1 MSVSLTYLGGASEVG
16 RVGAVLEGEEGRIL
30 LDYGIQPDDPPKF
43 PLPAPDV
50 DALLLTHAHLDHCG
64 LAPDIASRGTPVVST
79 PVTGALAERMA
90 QDTLKVAELENY
102 PRPFHRTA
110 IADMN
115 RNLRPSKPGKIEYRG
130 GFEFQMFNAG
140 HIPGAVMFN
149 FPQQDFLF
157 TGDIHTVDTQLT
169 RAAKPKPCKTLAI
182 ESTYGGR
189 DHPVRG
195 QIESELVDS
204 IEEVVNSGGK
214 VILPAF
220 GLGRSQELLMLTR
233 NLGFEV
239 WLDGM
244 GRDIARILQKYPGS
258 IRDVSSM
265 HKSIRQTNFVKHSRQ
280 RAAALNADVIVTTS
294 GMLNGGPVLHYL
306 SKLRKDPSSA
316 VFLTGFQVP
325 GTNGHLLK
333 ETGKIRLER
342 DPKSPSFDI
351 QCQFKAFDLSGH
363 ADHSQIVDFINGCN
377 PEKVILYHGDNR
389 EAFIEDLKDYELVLP
404 QENESIEIA

>member
-16 RVGAVLEGEEGRIL
+16 RVGAVLESQDGRLL

-64 LAPDIASRGTPVVST
+64 LAPDVASRGTPVVST

-90 QDTLKVAELENY
+90 QDTLRVAELEDY
-102 PRPFHRTA
+102 PRPFHPTA
-110 IADMN
+110 IADLN
-115 RNLRPSKPGKIEYRG
+115 HYLRPSKLGNVEYRG

-169 RAAKPKPCKTLAI
+169 RAAKPSPCKTLAI

-189 DHPVRG
+189 DHPDRR
-195 QIESELVDS
+195 QIEAELVDS

-214 VILPAF
+214 VVLPSF

-258 IRDVSSM
+258 IRDVASM
-265 HKSIRQTNFVKHSRQ
+265 HKAFRQTNFVKHSRQ
-280 RAAALNADVIVTTS
+280 RDAALNADVIVTTS

-342 DPKSPSFDI
+342 NPESPSFDI

-363 ADHSQIVDFINGCN
+363 AGHSQIVDFVNGCN

-389 EAFIEDLKDYELVLP
+389 EAFIDDLKDYELVLP
-404 QENESIEIA
+404 QENEVIEIA

>member
-1 MSVSLTYLGGASEVG
+1 MTVSLTYLGGASEVG
-16 RVGAVLEGEEGRIL
+16 RVGAVLEGDEGRLL
-30 LDYGIQPDDPPKF
+30 LDYGIQPDDPPKY

-64 LAPDIASRGTPVVST
+64 LVPDVASRGTPIVST

-90 QDTLKVAELENY
+90 EDTLRVSELENY
-102 PRPFHRTA
+102 PRPFHPTA
-110 IADMN
+110 IGDFN
-115 RNLRPSKPGKIEYRG
+115 HYLRPSKPGRVEYRG

-140 HIPGAVMFN
+140 HIPGAVMFD
-149 FPQQDFLF
+149 FPQHDFLF

-169 RAAKPKPCKTLAI
+169 RAAKPRQCKTLAI

-189 DHPVRG
+189 DHPDRKE
-195 QIESELVDS
+195 IESELVDS
-204 IEEVVNSGGK
+204 IEETVNSGGK
-214 VILPAF
+214 VVLPSF

-233 NLGFEV
+233 NLGLEV

-244 GRDIARILQKYPGS
+244 GRDIARILQKYPAS
-258 IRDVSSM
+258 IRDVPSL
-265 HKSIRQTNFVKHSRQ
+265 HKAIRQTNFVRHSRQ
-280 RAAALNADVIVTTS
+280 RDAALNGDVIVTTS

-342 DPKSPSFDI
+342 DPASPSFDL
-351 QCQFKAFDLSGH
+351 QCQYKSFDLSGH
-363 ADHSQIVDFINGCN
+363 AGHSQIVDFVNKCN

-389 EAFIEDLKDYELVLP
+389 EAFLDDLNEYEVVLP
-404 QENESIEIA
+404 QENEPIDIS

>member
-16 RVGAVLEGEEGRIL
+16 RVGAVLESQDGRLL

-64 LAPDIASRGTPVVST
+64 LAPDVASRGTPVVST

-90 QDTLKVAELENY
+90 QDTLRVAELEDY
-102 PRPFHRTA
+102 PRPFHPTA
-110 IADMN
+110 IADLN
-115 RNLRPSKPGKIEYRG
+115 HYLRPSKLGNVEYRG

-169 RAAKPKPCKTLAI
+169 KAAKPRPCKTLAI

-189 DHPVRG
+189 DHPDRR
-195 QIESELVDS
+195 QIEAELVDS

-214 VILPAF
+214 VVLPSF

-258 IRDVSSM
+258 IRDVASM
-265 HKSIRQTNFVKHSRQ
+265 HKAFRQTNFVKHSRQ
-280 RAAALNADVIVTTS
+280 RDAALNADVIVTTS

-306 SKLRKDPSSA
+306 SKLRKHPSSA
-316 VFLTGFQVP
+316 VYLTGF
-325 GTNGHLLK
+325 
-333 ETGKIRLER
+333 
-342 DPKSPSFDI
+342 
-351 QCQFKAFDLSGH
+351 
-363 ADHSQIVDFINGCN
+363 
-377 PEKVILYHGDNR
+377 
-389 EAFIEDLKDYELVLP
+389 
-404 QENESIEIA
+404 

>member
-1 MSVSLTYLGGASEVG
+1 MSISLTYLGGASEVG
-16 RVGAVLEGEEGRIL
+16 RVGAVLEGDEGRVL

-64 LAPDIASRGTPVVST
+64 LVPDVASRGTPIVST

-90 QDTLKVAELENY
+90 EDTLRVSELENY
-102 PRPFHRTA
+102 PRPFHPTA
-110 IADMN
+110 IGDLN
-115 RNLRPSKPGKIEYRG
+115 HYLRPSKPGRVEYRG
-130 GFEFQMFNAG
+130 GFEFQMYNAG

-169 RAAKPKPCKTLAI
+169 RAAKPRSCKTLAI

-189 DHPVRG
+189 EHPDRKK
-195 QIESELVDS
+195 IESELVDS
-204 IEEVVNSGGK
+204 IEDVVNSGGK
-214 VILPAF
+214 VVLPSF

-258 IRDVSSM
+258 IRDVSSL
-265 HKSIRQTNFVKHSRQ
+265 HKTIRQTNFVKHHRQ
-280 RAAALNADVIVTTS
+280 RDAALNADVIVTTS

-306 SKLRKDPSSA
+306 SKLRKDSSSA

-333 ETGKIRLER
+333 ETGKIRLDRNPE
-342 DPKSPSFDI
+342 SPAFDL
-351 QCQFKAFDLSGH
+351 QCQYKSFDLSGH
-363 ADHSQIVDFINGCN
+363 AGHSQIVDFINKCS

-389 EAFIEDLKDYELVLP
+389 EAFIDDLKEYDLVLP
-404 QENESIEIA
+404 QENEPIEIS

>member
-1 MSVSLTYLGGASEVG
+1 MSISLTYLGGASEVG
-16 RVGAVLEGEEGRIL
+16 RVGAVLEGDEGRVL

-64 LAPDIASRGTPVVST
+64 LVPDVASRGTPIVST

-90 QDTLKVAELENY
+90 EDTLRVSELENY
-102 PRPFHRTA
+102 PRPFHPTA
-110 IADMN
+110 IGDLN
-115 RNLRPSKPGKIEYRG
+115 HYLRPSKPGRVEYRG
-130 GFEFQMFNAG
+130 GFEFQMYNAG

-169 RAAKPKPCKTLAI
+169 RAAKPRSCKTLAI

-189 DHPVRG
+189 DHPDRKK
-195 QIESELVDS
+195 IESELVDS
-204 IEEVVNSGGK
+204 IEDVVNSGGK
-214 VILPAF
+214 VVLPSF

-258 IRDVSSM
+258 IRDVSSL
-265 HKSIRQTNFVKHSRQ
+265 HKTIRQTNFVKHHRQ
-280 RAAALNADVIVTTS
+280 RDAALNADVIVTTS

-306 SKLRKDPSSA
+306 SKLRKDSSSA

-333 ETGKIRLER
+333 ETGKIRLDRNPE
-342 DPKSPSFDI
+342 SPAFDL
-351 QCQFKAFDLSGH
+351 QCQYKSFDLSGH
-363 ADHSQIVDFINGCN
+363 AGHSQIVDFINKCS

-389 EAFIEDLKDYELVLP
+389 EAFIDDLKEYELVLP
-404 QENESIEIA
+404 QENEPIEIS

>member
-16 RVGAVLEGEEGRIL
+16 RVGAVLESQDGRLL

-64 LAPDIASRGTPVVST
+64 LAPDVASRGTPVVST

-90 QDTLKVAELENY
+90 QDTLRVAELEDY
-102 PRPFHRTA
+102 PRPFHPTA
-110 IADMN
+110 IADLN
-115 RNLRPSKPGKIEYRG
+115 HYLRPSKLGNVEYRG

-169 RAAKPKPCKTLAI
+169 RAAKPSPCKTLAI

-189 DHPVRG
+189 DHPDRR
-195 QIESELVDS
+195 QIEAELVDS

-214 VILPAF
+214 VVLPSF

-258 IRDVSSM
+258 IRDVASM
-265 HKSIRQTNFVKHSRQ
+265 HKAFRQTNFVKHSRQ
-280 RAAALNADVIVTTS
+280 RDAALNADVIVTTS

-325 GTNGHLLK
+325 GTNGHFLK

-342 DPKSPSFDI
+342 NPESPSFDI

-363 ADHSQIVDFINGCN
+363 AGHSQIVDFVNGCN

-389 EAFIEDLKDYELVLP
+389 EAFIDDLKDYELVLP
-404 QENESIEIA
+404 QENEVIEIA

>member
-1 MSVSLTYLGGASEVG
+1 MSISLTYLGGASEVG
-16 RVGAVLEGEEGRIL
+16 RVGAVLEGDEGRVL

-64 LAPDIASRGTPVVST
+64 LVPDVASRGTPIVST

-90 QDTLKVAELENY
+90 EDTLRVSELENY
-102 PRPFHRTA
+102 PRPFHPTA
-110 IADMN
+110 IGDLN
-115 RNLRPSKPGKIEYRG
+115 HYLRPSKPGRVEYRG
-130 GFEFQMFNAG
+130 GFEFQMYNAG

-169 RAAKPKPCKTLAI
+169 RAAKPRSCKTLAI

-189 DHPVRG
+189 EHPDRKK
-195 QIESELVDS
+195 IESELVDS
-204 IEEVVNSGGK
+204 IEDVVNSGGK
-214 VILPAF
+214 VVLPSF

-258 IRDVSSM
+258 IRDVSSL
-265 HKSIRQTNFVKHSRQ
+265 HKTIRQTNFVKHHRQ
-280 RAAALNADVIVTTS
+280 RDAALNADVIVTTS

-333 ETGKIRLER
+333 ETGKIRLDRNPE
-342 DPKSPSFDI
+342 SPAFDL
-351 QCQFKAFDLSGH
+351 QCQYKSFDLSGH
-363 ADHSQIVDFINGCN
+363 AGHSQIVDFINKCS

-389 EAFIEDLKDYELVLP
+389 EAFIDDLKEYELVLP
-404 QENESIEIA
+404 QENEPIEIS